1 MPAVRKG
8 NPQQSITIPMPPCP
22 RCGGRMWLTRIE
34 PDKPG
39 YEQRVFSCTLC
50 QHDDCRIAAIG
61 EAFRVPAQRAP

>member
-1 MPAVRKG
+1 
-8 NPQQSITIPMPPCP
+8 
-22 RCGGRMWLTRIE
+22 MWLTRIE